1 MEFQVK
7 QEFAVPNSSQQI
19 GVAERLLAEEKLP
32 KMFWV
37 RAMST
42 AVRVRNLRPTSSNE
56 KLLSPTE
63 KPTMGNHQK

>member
-32 KMFWV
+32 KIT
-37 RAMST
+37 T
-42 AVRVRNLRPTSSNE
+42 AVRIRNLRPLSSNE